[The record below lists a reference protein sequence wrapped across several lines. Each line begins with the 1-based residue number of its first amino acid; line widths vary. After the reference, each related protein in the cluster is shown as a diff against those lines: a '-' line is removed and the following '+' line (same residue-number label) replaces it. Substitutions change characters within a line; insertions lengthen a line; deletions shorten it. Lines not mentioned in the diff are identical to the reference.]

1 MQHQAANIELKK
13 FQNREGPF
21 SKKLA
26 RTFENFDYNPGRGT
40 SYKLAWLM
48 AVCCLLFSKL
58 IEVFFFISAL
68 WWRLYGYETPALQKM
83 ATRILSLTSSSSGC
97 ERNWSRFEG
106 VSTYLL

>member
-26 RTFENFDYNPGRGT
+26 RTFENFDYNPGRAT

-48 AVCCLLFSKL
+48 VVCLLFSKL
-58 IEVFFFISAL
+58 IEVFFFYFSIMV
-68 WWRLYGYETPALQKM
+68 ETVW
-83 ATRILSLTSSSSGC
+83 I
-97 ERNWSRFEG
+97 
-106 VSTYLL
+106 